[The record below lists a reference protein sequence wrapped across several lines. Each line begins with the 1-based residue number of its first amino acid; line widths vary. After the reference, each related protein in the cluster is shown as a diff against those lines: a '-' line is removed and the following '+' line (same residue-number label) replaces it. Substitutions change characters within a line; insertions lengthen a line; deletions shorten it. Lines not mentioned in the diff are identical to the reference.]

1 MVFEEKPSSMI
12 IDMVDDVDAYS
23 NPSTFSLNIQ
33 EFDNLTLTSAMT
45 SLSSITDSTT
55 LVGDKA
61 VISNHL
67 SLLDQKIMKM
77 AEKRRRVMLKK
88 ARSEEETAQKALA
101 LKTLDCDT
109 SKIQ

>member
-12 IDMVDDVDAYS
+12 IDMVDDVDAHS

-45 SLSSITDSTT
+45 SLHSIADSTT

-61 VISNHL
+61 VIANHL

-77 AEKRRRVMLKK
+77 AGKRRRRRQNPKK
-88 ARSEEETAQKALA
+88 KQRIKHWP
-101 LKTLDCDT
+101 
-109 SKIQ
+109 

>member
-1 MVFEEKPSSMI
+1 
-12 IDMVDDVDAYS
+12 
-23 NPSTFSLNIQ
+23 
-33 EFDNLTLTSAMT
+33 
-45 SLSSITDSTT
+45 
-55 LVGDKA
+55 
-61 VISNHL
+61 
-67 SLLDQKIMKM
+67 MKM